1 MQAQLFKSGNSLAI
15 RIPKTLW
22 PAQDG
27 AKVDLR
33 REGDHLAIYPIT
45 PKLDDVMEAFRAFDP
60 DFMSEGRENPEEIER
75 RW

>member
-22 PAQDG
+22 PAQAG

-33 REGDHLAIYPIT
+33 REGDHLAMYPIY
-45 PKLDDVMEAFRAFDP
+45 PKLDEVMEVFRAFDP
-60 DFMSEGRENPEEIER
+60 AFMSEGRENPEEIER